1 MSAQSSQ
8 PLLEVI
14 DLKVHFPVTRGVVI
28 PRQVGTV
35 QAVDGVSLRIP
46 AGQTLGL
53 VGESGC
59 GKSSLGRAIVGLN
72 RPTEGAILFQGRNVA
87 TAVGAERADL
97 RRRIQMIFQDPYS
110 SLNPR
115 MCVEDIL
122 AEPVRLHGLRKGRA
136 AIRARVM
143 ELLELVE
150 LNPAHAR
157 RYPHEFSGGQ
167 RQRIGIAR
175 ALACEPDLIVCDEP
189 VSALDVSI
197 QAQVLRLLKRL
208 QAELGLTYLFIAHG
222 LGVVQHISDTVAG
235 MYLGRIVESAPG
247 AALFA
252 NPRHAY
258 TRALVSAVPVPDP
271 RIERSRRRIILSGD
285 LPDPSDPPPG
295 CRFQTRC
302 PVVQD
307 RCRREEPPGST
318 TAQGHSAWCW
328 RSDELD
334 RLMPL
339 TQGGRAP
346 GDQAPAPTR

>member
-1 MSAQSSQ
+1 MTPPTAP
-8 PLLEVI
+8 PLLEVV
-14 DLKVHFPVTRGVVI
+14 DLKVHFPVTRGVVF

-46 AGQTLGL
+46 AGSTLGL
-53 VGESGC
+53 VSESGC
-59 GKSSLGRAIVGLN
+59 GKSTLGRAIVGLTH
-72 RPTEGAILFQGRNVA
+72 PTEGSILFRGHNVA
-87 TAVGAERADL
+87 TAVGAERADM
-97 RRRIQMIFQDPYS
+97 RRRMQMIFQDPYS

-122 AEPVRLHGLRKGRA
+122 AEPIRLHGLRIGRA
-136 AIRARVM
+136 AIRARVL
-143 ELLELVE
+143 ELLDMVE
-150 LNPAHAR
+150 LNPSHAR

-208 QAELGLTYLFIAHG
+208 QRELGLTYLFIAHG
-222 LGVVQHISDTVAG
+222 LGVVKHISDTVAA

-247 AALFA
+247 RQLFET
-252 NPRHAY
+252 PRHAY

-271 RIERSRRRIILSGD
+271 AVERGRRRIILTGD
-285 LPDPSDPPPG
+285 LPNPADPPPG

-302 PVVQD
+302 PVAQD
-307 RCRREEPPGST
+307 RCRREDPPVNT
-318 TAQGHSAWCW
+318 VPRDHRAWCW

-339 TQGGRAP
+339 TRGMQETAG
-346 GDQAPAPTR
+346 

>member
-1 MSAQSSQ
+1 MTPPAAT

-35 QAVDGVSLRIP
+35 QAVDGVSLRI
-46 AGQTLGL
+46 AEGTTLGL

-59 GKSSLGRAIVGLN
+59 GKSSLGRAIVGLTQ
-72 RPTEGAILFQGRNVA
+72 PTEGTILFRGRNVA
-87 TAVGAERADL
+87 SASGPERADL

-115 MCVEDIL
+115 MSIGDII
-122 AEPVRLHGLRKGRA
+122 AEPVRLHRLREGRE
-136 AIRARVM
+136 AIQARVM

-150 LNPAHAR
+150 MNPAHAR

-197 QAQVLRLLKRL
+197 QAQVLKLLKRL
-208 QAELGLTYLFIAHG
+208 QQDLGLTYLFIAHG
-222 LGVVQHISDTVAG
+222 LGVVKHISDTVAA

-247 AALFA
+247 HVLFD

-258 TRALVSAVPVPDP
+258 TRALVSAMPVPDP
-271 RIERSRRRIILSGD
+271 RKERARKRIILSGD
-285 LPDPSDPPPG
+285 LPNPAAPPPG
-295 CRFQTRC
+295 CRFQSRC
-302 PVVQD
+302 PIAQD
-307 RCRREEPPGST
+307 RCRKDHPPRT
-318 TAQGHSAWCW
+318 VTPQGHSAWCW

-334 RLMPL
+334 GLMPL
-339 TQGGRAP
+339 TQAT
-346 GDQAPAPTR
+346 ASTVAS

>member
-1 MSAQSSQ
+1 MTSPSSP
-8 PLLEVI
+8 PLLEVV
-14 DLKVHFPVTRGVVI
+14 DLKVHFPITRGVVI

-35 QAVDGVSLRIP
+35 QAVDGVSLSI
-46 AGQTLGL
+46 GQGTTLGL

-59 GKSSLGRAIVGLN
+59 GKSSLGRAIVGLT
-72 RPTEGAILFQGRNVA
+72 RPTEGAILFRGRNIASA
-87 TAVGAERADL
+87 TGPERADL

-115 MCVEDIL
+115 MSIGDIL
-122 AEPVRLHGLRKGRA
+122 AEPVRLHGLRQGRE

-150 LNPAHAR
+150 MNPAHAR

-197 QAQVLRLLKRL
+197 QAQVLKLLKRL
-208 QAELGLTYLFIAHG
+208 QQELGLTYLFIAHG
-222 LGVVQHISDTVAG
+222 LGVVKHISDTVAA

-247 AALFA
+247 HLLFDT
-252 NPRHAY
+252 PRHAY
-258 TRALVSAVPVPDP
+258 TRALVSAMPVPDP
-271 RIERSRRRIILSGD
+271 GKERARKRIILSGD
-285 LPDPSDPPPG
+285 LPNPADPPPG

-302 PVVQD
+302 PVAQP
-307 RCRREEPPGST
+307 RCRQDQPPRT
-318 TAQGHSAWCW
+318 VTPQGHSAWCW

-334 RLMPL
+334 TLMPL
-339 TQGGRAP
+339 TQGAMC
-346 GDQAPAPTR
+346 TVTS

>member
-1 MSAQSSQ
+1 MSAQAAS
-8 PLLEVI
+8 PLLEVV
-14 DLKVHFPVTRGVVI
+14 DLKVHFPITRGVVI
-28 PRQVGTV
+28 PRRVGTV
-35 QAVDGVSLRIP
+35 QAVDGVSLKIA
-46 AGQTLGL
+46 AGTTLGL

-59 GKSSLGRAIVGLN
+59 GKSSLGRAIVGLTP
-72 RPTEGAILFQGRNVA
+72 PTEGSILFQGRNLASV
-87 TAVGAERADL
+87 VGAERKDL

-115 MCVEDIL
+115 MSIEETL
-122 AEPVRLHGLRKGRA
+122 AEPVRLHGLRTGRA
-136 AIRARVM
+136 SIRDRVM

-197 QAQVLRLLKRL
+197 QAQVLKLLRRL
-208 QAELGLTYLFIAHG
+208 QRELGLTYLFIAHG
-222 LGVVQHISDTVAG
+222 LGVVKHISDTVAA
-235 MYLGRIVESAPG
+235 MYLGRIVETAPCHL
-247 AALFA
+247 LFDS
-252 NPRHAY
+252 PRHAY
-258 TRALVSAVPVPDP
+258 TRALVSAMPVPDP
-271 RIERSRRRIILSGD
+271 RKERTRRRIVLTGD
-285 LPDPSDPPPG
+285 LPNPADPPSG

-302 PVVQD
+302 PVVQEQ
-307 RCRREEPPGST
+307 CRSQSPPCVAT
-318 TAQGHSAWCW
+318 QGGHLAWCW

-339 TQGGRAP
+339 TQDSLSATAG
-346 GDQAPAPTR
+346 